1 MHLDLSP
8 EQRALQEQLR
18 EYFASLVTPAYVTE
32 MAESEGGGPEYT
44 RVLRKLGAD
53 GWLGLGWPKQYGGQD
68 RTPIDQFVFFDEAMR
83 AGVVLPFLTINSVGP
98 ALMAFGTDAQR
109 KDILPRILRGE
120 VHFAIGYTEPSA
132 GTDLAS
138 LRTRAVRDGDDYVIN
153 GSKVFTSGAEYA
165 DYIWLA
171 ARTDPDAKK
180 HKGISMFIVD
190 TKLAGFRV
198 TPLHTVAG
206 YRTNTTFYDDL
217 RVPASMLVGRE
228 NEGWNQI
235 TTQLNHERIALM
247 PVGLMGRLLDEVR
260 RWAAETK
267 RPDGRRVIDD
277 AWVQSNLARVRAK
290 LDVLKLLNWKQAW
303 SMSKGTLNFA
313 EASTVKVFGSE
324 LNVEGYQLLLE
335 VVGEQGALKRESAAA
350 VLAGRLERMYK
361 SSLILTFGGGTNEV
375 QRDII
380 AMAGLMM
387 PRSFR

>member
-18 EYFASLVTPAYVTE
+18 EYFASLVTPAYVAE
-32 MAESEGGGPEYT
+32 LAESEGGGPEYT

-68 RTPIDQFVFFDEAMR
+68 RTPIEQFIFFDEAMR

-98 ALMAFGTDAQR
+98 ALMQFGTDAQR

-153 GSKVFTSGAEYA
+153 GAKIFTSGAEYA
-165 DYIWLA
+165 DYVWLA

-190 TKLAGFRV
+190 TKLPGFRV
-198 TPLHTVAG
+198 AALHTVAG
-206 YRTNTTFYDDL
+206 YRTNSTFYDDV

-247 PVGLMGRLLDEVR
+247 PVGLMGRLYDEVK
-260 RWAAETK
+260 RWAADTK
-267 RPDGRRVIDD
+267 RPDGRRVLDD

-303 SMSKGTLNFA
+303 SMTHGNLNFA

-335 VVGEQGALKRESAAA
+335 VVGEQGALKRGSAAA

>member
-1 MHLDLSP
+1 MYLDLTP
-8 EQRALQEQLR
+8 EQRELRDRLR
-18 EYFASLVTPAYVTE
+18 EYFAELVTPEYV
-32 MAESEGGGPEYT
+32 AELSTSEGGGPEYT

-53 GWLGLGWPKQYGGQD
+53 GWLGIGWPKEYGGQD
-68 RTPIDQFVFFDEAMR
+68 RTPIEQFLFFDEAAR
-83 AGVVLPFLTINSVGP
+83 SGVVLPFLTINSVGP
-98 ALMAFGTDAQR
+98 ALMQYGTEQQKR
-109 KDILPRILRGE
+109 ELLPRILRGE
-120 VHFAIGYTEPSA
+120 VHFAIGYTEPGA

-138 LRTRAVRDGDDYVIN
+138 LRTRAVRDGDDWVIN

-180 HKGISMFIVD
+180 HKGISIFIVD
-190 TKLAGFRV
+190 TKLPGFRV
-198 TPLHTVAG
+198 TPIHTVAD
-206 YRTNTTFYDDL
+206 YRTNATFYDDV

-228 NEGWNQI
+228 NEGWTLI

-247 PVGLMGRLLDEVR
+247 PVGWLDRMLLEVR
-260 RWAAETK
+260 RWAASTT
-267 RPDGRRVIDD
+267 RPDGRRVIDEP
-277 AWVQSNLARVRAK
+277 WVQANLARVRAK
-290 LDVLKLLNWKQAW
+290 LEVLKLLNWKQAW

-313 EASTVKVFGSE
+313 EASTVKVYGSE
-324 LNVEGYQLLLE
+324 FNIEAYQLLME
-335 VVGEQGALKRESAAA
+335 VVGEAAALKRESPAA

-387 PRSFR
+387 PRALR

>member
-18 EYFASLVTPAYVTE
+18 EYFASLVTEAYV
-32 MAESEGGGPEYT
+32 AELASSEGGGPEYT

-53 GWLGLGWPKQYGGQD
+53 GWLGLGWPRQYGGQD
-68 RTPIDQFVFFDEAMR
+68 RTPIEQFIFFDEATR

-153 GSKVFTSGAEYA
+153 GSKIFTSGAEYA

-180 HKGISMFIVD
+180 HKGISMFILD
-190 TKLAGFRV
+190 TKLPGFRV
-198 TPLHTVAG
+198 TALHTVAG
-206 YRTNTTFYDDL
+206 YRTNTTFYDDV

-228 NEGWNQI
+228 NEGWSQI

-260 RWAAETK
+260 RWAAATR

-303 SMSKGTLNFA
+303 SMTRGNLNFA
-313 EASTVKVFGSE
+313 EASTVKVYGSE

>member
-1 MHLDLSP
+1 MFLDLSP
-8 EQRALQEQLR
+8 EQRKLQDQLR
-18 EYFASLVTPAYVTE
+18 EYFAGLVTDAYVKE
-32 MAESEGGGPEYT
+32 LSDSEGGGPEYT

-53 GWLGLGWPKQYGGQD
+53 GWLGIGWPHEYGGQD
-68 RTPIDQFVFFDEAMR
+68 RTPIEQFLFFDEAAR

-98 ALMAFGTDAQR
+98 ALMQFGTDAQK

-120 VHFAIGYTEPSA
+120 VHFAIGYTEPGA

-138 LRTRAVRDGDDYVIN
+138 LRTRAVRDGDDWVIN
-153 GSKVFTSGAEYA
+153 GNKIFTSGAEYA
-165 DYIWLA
+165 DYVWLA
-171 ARTDPDAKK
+171 ARTDPEAKK

-190 TKLAGFRV
+190 TKLSGFRL
-198 TPLHTVAG
+198 TALNTVAG
-206 YRTNTTFYDDL
+206 YRTNSTYYDDL
-217 RVPASMLVGRE
+217 RVPASMLVGKE
-228 NEGWNQI
+228 NEGWAMI

-247 PVGLMGRLLDEVR
+247 PVGYMGRLLDEVV
-260 RWAAETK
+260 RWAAATK

-277 AWVQSNLARVRAK
+277 GWVQSNLARVRAK
-290 LDVLKLLNWKQAW
+290 LDVLKLFNWKQAW
-303 SMSKGTLNFA
+303 SMTHGKVNFA

-335 VVGEQGALKRESAAA
+335 VVGELGALRKDSAMA
-350 VLAGRLERMYK
+350 VLSGRLERMYK
-361 SSLILTFGGGTNEV
+361 SALILTFGGGTNEV

>member
-1 MHLDLSP
+1 
-8 EQRALQEQLR
+8 
-18 EYFASLVTPAYVTE
+18 
-32 MAESEGGGPEYT
+32 
-44 RVLRKLGAD
+44 
-53 GWLGLGWPKQYGGQD
+53 
-68 RTPIDQFVFFDEAMR
+68 
-83 AGVVLPFLTINSVGP
+83 
-98 ALMAFGTDAQR
+98 
-109 KDILPRILRGE
+109 

-138 LRTRAVRDGDDYVIN
+138 LRTRAVRDGDDWVIN

-165 DYIWLA
+165 EYVWLA

-190 TKLAGFRV
+190 TKLPGFRV
-198 TPLHTVAG
+198 AALHTVAG
-206 YRTNTTFYDDL
+206 YRTNTTFYDDV
-217 RVPASMLVGRE
+217 RVPVSMLVGRE

-260 RWAAETK
+260 RWAAETR

-277 AWVQSNLARVRAK
+277 GWVQANLARVRAK

-303 SMSKGTLNFA
+303 SMAKGSLNFA
-313 EASTVKVFGSE
+313 EASTVKVYGSE

-335 VVGEQGALKRESAAA
+335 VVGEQGALKRGSAAA

>member
-8 EQRALQEQLR
+8 EQRSLQEQLR

-32 MAESEGGGPEYT
+32 MAESEGGGVEYT

-68 RTPIDQFVFFDEAMR
+68 RTPIEQFIFFDEAMR

-98 ALMAFGTDAQR
+98 ALMQFGTDAQR

-153 GSKVFTSGAEYA
+153 GSKIFTSGAEYA
-165 DYIWLA
+165 DYVWLA

-190 TKLAGFRV
+190 TKLPGFRV
-198 TPLHTVAG
+198 AALHTVAG
-206 YRTNTTFYDDL
+206 YRTNTTFYDDV

-228 NEGWNQI
+228 NEGWSQI

-260 RWAAETK
+260 RWAAATR
-267 RPDGRRVIDD
+267 RPDGRRVLDD

-303 SMSKGTLNFA
+303 SMTRGNLNFA
-313 EASTVKVFGSE
+313 EASTVKVYGSE

-335 VVGEQGALKRESAAA
+335 VVGEQGALQRESAAA
-350 VLAGRLERMYK
+350 ILAGRLERMYK

>member
-1 MHLDLSP
+1 MHLDLTP
-8 EQRALQEQLR
+8 EQRALRDELR
-18 EYFASLVTPAYVTE
+18 EYFAGLVTPAYAQE
-32 MAESEGGGPEYT
+32 LAESEGGGPEYT

-53 GWLGLGWPKQYGGQD
+53 GWLGIGWPKTYGGQD
-68 RTPIDQFVFFDEAMR
+68 RTPIEQFIFFDEAAR
-83 AGVVLPFLTINSVGP
+83 SGVVLPFLTINSVGP
-98 ALMAFGTDAQR
+98 ALMQFGTDQQ
-109 KDILPRILRGE
+109 KHDLLPRILRGE

-138 LRTRAVRDGDDYVIN
+138 LRTRAVRDGDDWVIN

-165 DYIWLA
+165 DYVWLA

-180 HKGISMFIVD
+180 HKGISMFVVD
-190 TKLAGFRV
+190 TKLPGFRV
-198 TPLHTVAG
+198 TPIHTVAN
-206 YRTNTTFYDDL
+206 YRTNATFYDDV

-228 NEGWNQI
+228 NEGWSQI

-247 PVGLMGRLLDEVR
+247 PVGWIDRILTELR
-260 RWAAETK
+260 RWAEETK

-277 AWVQSNLARVRAK
+277 QWVQANLARVRAK
-290 LDVLKLLNWKQAW
+290 LDVLKLMNWKQAW
-303 SMSKGTLNFA
+303 SMTRGHVNFA

-324 LNVEGYQLLLE
+324 FNVEAYQLLLE
-335 VVGEQGALKRESAAA
+335 VIGEAGGLQRGSPGA
-350 VLAGRLERMYK
+350 VLAGRIERMYK

-387 PRSFR
+387 PRTLR

>member
-1 MHLDLSP
+1 MHLDLSN

-18 EYFASLVTPAYVTE
+18 EYFASLVTEAYVKE
-32 MAESEGGGPEYT
+32 LSESEGGGPEYT

-53 GWLGLGWPKQYGGQD
+53 GWLGLGWPREYGGQD
-68 RTPIDQFVFFDEAMR
+68 RTPIEQFIFFDEAAR

-98 ALMAFGTDAQR
+98 ALMQYGTDAQK

-138 LRTRAVRDGDDYVIN
+138 LRTRAVRDGDDWVIN
-153 GSKVFTSGAEYA
+153 GSKIFTSGAEYA

-190 TKLAGFRV
+190 TKLPGFRV
-198 TPLHTVAG
+198 APLHTVAG
-206 YRTNTTFYDDL
+206 YRTNTTFYDDV
-217 RVPASMLVGRE
+217 RVPATMLVGRE
-228 NEGWNQI
+228 NEGWTLI
-235 TTQLNHERIALM
+235 TTQLNHERVALM
-247 PVGLMGRLLDEVR
+247 PVGYMGRLLDEVT
-260 RWAAETK
+260 RWAATTK
-267 RPDGRRVIDD
+267 RPDGRRVLDD

-303 SMSKGTLNFA
+303 SMTKGHLNFA
-313 EASTVKVFGSE
+313 EASAVKVYGSE

-335 VVGEQGALKRESAAA
+335 VLGEQGALKRDSAAA
-350 VLAGRLERMYK
+350 VLAGRVERMYK

-380 AMAGLMM
+380 AMAGLSM

>member
-68 RTPIDQFVFFDEAMR
+68 RTPIDQFLFFDEAMR

-190 TKLAGFRV
+190 TKLPGFRV

-206 YRTNTTFYDDL
+206 YRTNSTFYDDVRL
-217 RVPASMLVGRE
+217 PASMLVGRE
-228 NEGWNQI
+228 NDGWNQI

-260 RWAAETK
+260 RWAAETR

-277 AWVQSNLARVRAK
+277 GWVQSNLARVRAK

-335 VVGEQGALKRESAAA
+335 VVAEQGALRRESAGA

>member
-18 EYFASLVTPAYVTE
+18 EYFASLVTEAYV
-32 MAESEGGGPEYT
+32 AELASSEGGGPEYT

-53 GWLGLGWPKQYGGQD
+53 GWLGLGWPRQYGGQD
-68 RTPIDQFVFFDEAMR
+68 RTPIEQFIFFDEATR

-153 GSKVFTSGAEYA
+153 GSKIFTSGAEYA

-180 HKGISMFIVD
+180 HKGISMFILD
-190 TKLAGFRV
+190 TKLPGFRV
-198 TPLHTVAG
+198 TALHTVAG
-206 YRTNTTFYDDL
+206 YRTNTTFYDDV

-228 NEGWNQI
+228 NEGWSQI

-260 RWAAETK
+260 RWAAATR

-303 SMSKGTLNFA
+303 SMTRGNLNFA
-313 EASTVKVFGSE
+313 EASTVKVYGSE

-335 VVGEQGALKRESAAA
+335 VVGEQGALKRESASA